1 MRKEIF
7 IHEWKIQDYA
17 GRREPTMKSEGTING
32 EHVYACKNLTSW
44 FRLGKYLIKHDYANY
59 LLGLLDLMKRHKYQG
74 NVKWWDW
81 DKETNTG
88 RNANCVDEIVKYVN
102 MFYSGDEYV
111 KTLFDLQEK
120 LVGYEKCL
128 YISLCCRLRFD
139 YRLFLKDRDAYQK
152 RLEDFFQ
159 AEHERELKSK
169 YPLYDDTEIYKDGQ
183 IVRKDGSV
191 YIFRS
196 GHFILVPKKYESQMY
211 IEAMRNYIMEKV
223 RHQPDTDE
231 LFVTLDNYELTFKE
245 D

>member
-1 MRKEIF
+1 MPKEIF

-32 EHVYACKNLTSW
+32 EHVYACKHLTSW
-44 FRLGKYLIKHDYANY
+44 FRLGKYLIKHDHANY
-59 LLGLLDLMKRHKYQG
+59 LLGLLDLMERHECQDS
-74 NVKWWDW
+74 VKWWDW

-128 YISLCCRLRFD
+128 YISLCYRLRFD

-152 RLEDFFQ
+152 RLEDFVQ

-169 YPLYDDTEIYKDGQ
+169 CALE
-183 IVRKDGSV
+183 
-191 YIFRS
+191 
-196 GHFILVPKKYESQMY
+196 
-211 IEAMRNYIMEKV
+211 
-223 RHQPDTDE
+223 
-231 LFVTLDNYELTFKE
+231 NYELTNKE